1 MKHVDFVHLHLHTQ
15 YSLLDGTIRLADLFK
30 KARDYKMPAVALTD
44 HGNMYGA
51 VDFYQ
56 QAYKAGIKPIIGC
69 ELYVAPKSRFDKTS
83 EGPGET
89 ARHLIVLAKNLQGY
103 RNLIKLTSSGFLKG
117 FYYRPRIDK
126 ELLAKHSEGLI
137 ASSACLA
144 GEIQDEILN
153 GTIAGA
159 EAVLKNYTDIFGED
173 FYLEIQRHETY
184 DPEADRS

>member
-30 KARDYKMPAVALTD
+30 KARDYKMPAVAITD

-103 RNLIKLTSSGFLKG
+103 RNLIKLTSSGFLEG
-117 FYYRPRIDK
+117 FYYRPRVDK
-126 ELLAKHSEGLI
+126 ELLTKHSEGLI
-137 ASSACLA
+137 ATSACLH
-144 GEIQDEILN
+144 GEVADWILK
-153 GTIAGA
+153 GDLERAKACGQ
-159 EAVLKNYTDIFGED
+159 AV
-173 FYLEIQRHETY
+173 
-184 DPEADRS
+184 S

>member
-1 MKHVDFVHLHLHTQ
+1 MKHSDFVHLHLHTQ

-30 KARDYKMPAVALTD
+30 KAKDYKMPAVAITD

-103 RNLIKLTSSGFLKG
+103 RNLMKLTSCRISRGILLPPAHRQGAPGKAQRG
-117 FYYRPRIDK
+117 AYRHERLPARRDRRLAPERGPRK
-126 ELLAKHSEGLI
+126 RPQARPGSTVR
-137 ASSACLA
+137 SSAR
-144 GEIQDEILN
+144 GIS
-153 GTIAGA
+153 TS
-159 EAVLKNYTDIFGED
+159 
-173 FYLEIQRHETY
+173 R
-184 DPEADRS
+184 

>member
-1 MKHVDFVHLHLHTQ
+1 MKHADFVHLHLHTQ

-30 KARDYKMPAVALTD
+30 MARDYKMPAVAITD

-103 RNLIKLTSSGFLKG
+103 RNLIKLTSCRISRGILLPPARRQGTPGNAQRGAHRHECVSARRSCRLDPQRGPRKG
-117 FYYRPRIDK
+117 QGIGQAVSSR
-126 ELLAKHSEGLI
+126 
-137 ASSACLA
+137 SSAR
-144 GEIQDEILN
+144 GI
-153 GTIAGA
+153 T
-159 EAVLKNYTDIFGED
+159 TS
-173 FYLEIQRHETY
+173 R
-184 DPEADRS
+184 